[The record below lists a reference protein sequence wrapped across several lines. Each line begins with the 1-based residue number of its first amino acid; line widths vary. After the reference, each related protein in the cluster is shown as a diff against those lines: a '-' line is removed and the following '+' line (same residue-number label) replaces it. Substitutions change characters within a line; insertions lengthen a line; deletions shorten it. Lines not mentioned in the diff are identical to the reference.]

1 MDYMINPVMM
11 GGLVKEVADDQ
22 VRVHLHG
29 RLGVITVPEKLIITD
44 EKIKSEK
51 LEPGHEMEFY
61 FSYLQV
67 VESAYDYDSA
77 AMRSD
82 AELTPS
88 LLGGTIIEVNDTAAK
103 VEIMEH
109 MGTIAVPRR
118 WLFTD
123 VALETGQ
130 QVEFY
135 MSPMR
140 VIGKRDI
147 PQESI

>member
-1 MDYMINPVMM
+1 MINPVMM
-11 GGLVKEVADDQ
+11 GGLVKEVIGDQ
-22 VRVHLHG
+22 VKVHLHG
-29 RLGVITVPEKLIITD
+29 RLGVITVPKRLIGAT
-44 EKIKSEK
+44 EK
-51 LEPGHEMEFY
+51 LEPGHEMKFY

-67 VESAYDYDSA
+67 VSNPYDYDSA
-77 AMRSD
+77 AMNPD
-82 AELTPS
+82 MEMIPS

-103 VEIMEH
+103 VEVMEN

-135 MSPMR
+135 MSPMQ

>member
-1 MDYMINPVMM
+1 MDYMIHPVMM

-22 VRVHLHG
+22 VKVHLHG
-29 RLGVITVPEKLIITD
+29 RLGVITVPKKLIITN
-44 EKIKSEK
+44 
-51 LEPGHEMEFY
+51 
-61 FSYLQV
+61 
-67 VESAYDYDSA
+67 
-77 AMRSD
+77 
-82 AELTPS
+82 ELTPS

>member
-11 GGLVKEVADDQ
+11 GGLVKEVVGDQ
-22 VRVHLHG
+22 VKVHLHG
-29 RLGVITVPEKLIITD
+29 RLGVITVPKRLIITK
-44 EKIKSEK
+44 EKVEN

-77 AMRSD
+77 AMVSD

-103 VEIMEH
+103 VEIMED

>member
-11 GGLVKEVADDQ
+11 GGLVKEVVGDQ
-22 VRVHLHG
+22 VKVHLHG
-29 RLGVITVPEKLIITD
+29 RLGVITVPERLINTNGKA
-44 EKIKSEK
+44 ET
-51 LEPGHEMEFY
+51 LQPGHEMEFY

-77 AMRSD
+77 AMAAD

-103 VEIMEH
+103 VAIMED

-123 VALETGQ
+123 VALENGQ

>member
-1 MDYMINPVMM
+1 MINPVMM
-11 GGLVKEVADDQ
+11 GGLVKEVTGNQ
-22 VRVHLHG
+22 VKVHLHG
-29 RLGVITVPEKLIITD
+29 RLGVITVPKRLIRTK
-44 EKIKSEK
+44 EV

-61 FSYLQV
+61 FSYIQV
-67 VESAYDYDSA
+67 VNDPYDYDSA
-77 AMRSD
+77 AMNLD
-82 AELTPS
+82 MELIPS

-103 VEIMEH
+103 VEIMEN

-118 WLFTD
+118 WLFTAE
-123 VALETGQ
+123 ALETGQ

-140 VIGKRDI
+140 MIGKRDI

>member
-11 GGLVKEVADDQ
+11 GGLVKEVTGNQ
-22 VRVHLHG
+22 VKVHLHG
-29 RLGVITVPEKLIITD
+29 RLGVITVPKRLIRTK
-44 EKIKSEK
+44 EV

-61 FSYLQV
+61 FSYIQV
-67 VESAYDYDSA
+67 VNDPYDYDSA
-77 AMRSD
+77 AMNLD
-82 AELTPS
+82 MELIPS

-103 VEIMEH
+103 VEIMEN

-118 WLFTD
+118 WLFTAE
-123 VALETGQ
+123 ALETGQ

-140 VIGKRDI
+140 MIGKRDI

>member
-1 MDYMINPVMM
+1 MDYIINPVMM
-11 GGLVKEVADDQ
+11 GGLVKELVDDQ
-22 VRVHLHG
+22 VKVHLHG
-29 RLGVITVPEKLIITD
+29 RLGVITVPKKLIRTNGKV
-44 EKIKSEK
+44 ESEK

-67 VESAYDYDSA
+67 VESGYDYDSA
-77 AMRSD
+77 AMKSD
-82 AELTPS
+82 TELIPS
-88 LLGGTIIEVNDTAAK
+88 LLGGRIIEVNDTAAK
-103 VEIMEH
+103 VEIMEN
-109 MGTIAVPRR
+109 MGTIAVPKR

-123 VALETGQ
+123 VPLKTGQ
-130 QVEFY
+130 EVEFY